1 MGPARAPIVPLPRVT
16 GLQLA
21 GGGQA
26 ARLELTGED
35 FAPGLQVW
43 FGEVEADTVFRSAE
57 SVYCLVPDIQQFCTG
72 PAWTAQPGATQV
84 TVNNTTQHIP
94 GPGDGPRILLCIST
108 PQLWC
113 FLSQVNLISVLTHIL
128 RVQVLISL
136 VRQDGVIFPTG
147 LTFTFTPEPGERG
160 AAL

>member
-1 MGPARAPIVPLPRVT
+1 MSTWAARNQTTSRISLSGAPDCLQAEYSFYCGMGPARAPIVPLPRVT

-57 SVYCLVPDIQQFCTG
+57 SIYCLVPDIQQFCSG
-72 PAWTAQPGATQV
+72 PAWTAQPGPTQV
-84 TVNNTTQHIP
+84 TIQPNITWDMGWTLNSAVHFN
-94 GPGDGPRILLCIST
+94 
-108 PQLWC
+108 
-113 FLSQVNLISVLTHIL
+113 
-128 RVQVLISL
+128 
-136 VRQDGVIFPTG
+136 PTG
-147 LTFTFTPEPGERG
+147 VVFHLSSQCHFCP
-160 AAL
+160 